1 MLAKREFVDNCCF
14 VSVEGALVDGVV
26 EGLVLGD
33 SVVAVVEASHVFGKF
48 AAAEVLPG
56 DCLGKEF

>member
-1 MLAKREFVDNCCF
+1 MG
-14 VSVEGALVDGVV
+14 VEGAVVDGVV

-33 SVVAVVEASHVFGKF
+33 AVVAVAEASHVLGKL

-56 DCLGKEF
+56 DCLRK